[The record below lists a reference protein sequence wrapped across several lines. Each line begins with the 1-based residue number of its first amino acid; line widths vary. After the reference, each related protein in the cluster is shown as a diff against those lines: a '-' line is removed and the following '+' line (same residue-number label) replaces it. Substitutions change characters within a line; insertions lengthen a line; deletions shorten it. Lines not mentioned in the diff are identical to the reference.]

1 MDGWKAEQ
9 QIQEE
14 HLLGRITSLE
24 LEVSKLCTELTATT
38 QQHPKSPLPAP
49 PAQEHRPPS
58 RAASKTTEYQA
69 PKVPSIGIPKTARQ
83 PVKLGASYA
92 DMAALMATR
101 PGGQEWQVVGPKQKN
116 KAQKSS
122 TTRTPGEPNTSQK
135 PEDLKLI
142 KEKNKEARRLIFQR
156 DSGVMSPKA
165 EWEEVILA
173 LNRALAKKGFP
184 YFLQVVDMGYTETG
198 AMTVLL
204 EKGSLDFM
212 LVPHY
217 RDLLVT
223 AACLGLAR
231 EEIELGTEYRLKW
244 DPTWLQN
251 PQELKNSEKKGS
263 TIVITV
269 GSLEEA
275 QKILINGI
283 CFGGSRYRTEH
294 YWELGADTVCPQC
307 CGIGHNSFWACGD
320 RPPCCFICAGAHE
333 GAEHAS
339 MAGTCPKIREAR
351 KHLSKQRGPNKEPI
365 ESPMGDH
372 RSVQAIIPSS
382 PGCAVVVA
390 SQQAPQQ
397 APQQAMPQTP
407 QQPKHSQPMLAP
419 RTPITTLGNVTWATR
434 RPPWQAPG
442 LGP

>member
-9 QIQEE
+9 QIREE

-24 LEVSKLCTELTATT
+24 LEVGKLCTELTATT

-69 PKVPSIGIPKTARQ
+69 PKAPSVGIPKTTRQ
-83 PVKLGASYA
+83 PVKLEASYA

-101 PGGQEWQVVGPKQKN
+101 PGGQEWQVVSPKQKN

-135 PEDLKLI
+135 PEDLKPI
-142 KEKNKEARRLIFQR
+142 KEKNKEACRLIFQR
-156 DSGVMSPKA
+156 DSGVMAPKA
-165 EWEEVILA
+165 EQEEVILA

-184 YFLQVVDMGYTETG
+184 YFLQGPPSDRSLSGRPSSGIGG
-198 AMTVLL
+198 APRAM
-204 EKGSLDFM
+204 
-212 LVPHY
+212 
-217 RDLLVT
+217 
-223 AACLGLAR
+223 
-231 EEIELGTEYRLKW
+231 
-244 DPTWLQN
+244 LQN
-251 PQELKNSEKKGS
+251 PQKLKDSEKKGS
-263 TIVITV
+263 TIVITGTIASGLMEIALYAALSV
-269 GSLEEA
+269 WVPIRELSMPVRGSHPAMARTCSKIQEA
-275 QKILINGI
+275 Q
-283 CFGGSRYRTEH
+283 
-294 YWELGADTVCPQC
+294 
-307 CGIGHNSFWACGD
+307 
-320 RPPCCFICAGAHE
+320 
-333 GAEHAS
+333 
-339 MAGTCPKIREAR
+339 

-365 ESPMGDH
+365 GSPMGDH

-382 PGCAVVVA
+382 PDCAVVVA

-419 RTPITTLGNVTWATR
+419 RTPITTLGNVNMGNTQTPLAGTGP
-434 RPPWQAPG
+434 RPIAG
-442 LGP
+442 FS